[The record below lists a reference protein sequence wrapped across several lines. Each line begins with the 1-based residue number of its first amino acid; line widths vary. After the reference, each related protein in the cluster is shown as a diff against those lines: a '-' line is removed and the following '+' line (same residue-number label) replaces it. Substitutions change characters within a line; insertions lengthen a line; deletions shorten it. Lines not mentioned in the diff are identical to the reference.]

1 MCSEAI
7 SSSITCHLVLF
18 CFPPSFHI
26 SLPFLPHSC
35 FSRIESSINVLAI
48 KPCIVSRVQGNL
60 SEDTCELHFPGSL
73 ASCLLDGF
81 GKVRGTNRRQ
91 KRRRREKPGCPH
103 SPTSETAQRQ
113 QLQGFPGSFQ
123 LWSGSRHC
131 CWSPLSCLS
140 TPFYFGNHFLLLNFP
155 Q

>member
-91 KRRRREKPGCPH
+91 KEKEKRKARVPSLSH
-103 SPTSETAQRQ
+103 FRDSSEVVATR
-113 QLQGFPGSFQ
+113 FP
-123 LWSGSRHC
+123 WV
-131 CWSPLSCLS
+131 
-140 TPFYFGNHFLLLNFP
+140 FLALEWE
-155 Q
+155 